1 MTKASGQQTRPSFG
15 VEWEEDRYPKSML
28 KDRRLL
34 TYLSAAMRFFRYM
47 AAREVRY
54 YRRRPIDTLFFLT
67 YRCSSKCKTCTLWQR
82 TDRADEM
89 SLDDWKRTVD
99 MCAEMG
105 ARYFEL
111 FGGDA
116 LLRPDV
122 LVPLTAYIKS
132 QPGLACDLVT
142 NCNLMS
148 ERTARGLVEAGIDDI
163 WISID
168 GVAEDHNKVRGREKT
183 FSKVEKTIQWVL
195 DARGDTK
202 VPLLHAN
209 TTISNLNFDTFDR
222 VMPYAEEMGM
232 DFNHLEYV
240 GEFWEELLDQS
251 IIDGVRPNPYF
262 VRQGDISVLVN
273 EEQARIIKAKVAQM
287 KKDVRKMDISLQCE
301 NVDKLSVE
309 QMVTGFCDNRRCYIT
324 RGKVAVDPKGN
335 VLGCPFFGEWVLG
348 NVREQHLNKIWNNK
362 KHKRFITHFTRRNMK
377 LCDHCIMGV
386 QRNPTPAQNIRDYI
400 NRALGRNRA

>member
-195 DARGDTK
+195 DARGE
-202 VPLLHAN
+202 
-209 TTISNLNFDTFDR
+209 ISNLNFDTFDR

-335 VLGCPFFGEWVLG
+335 VLGCPFFGEWFLG

-362 KHKRFITHFTRRNMK
+362 KHKRFMTHFTRRNMK